1 MILMILAAVLAQG
14 CITDSG
20 DNQSLNSLDT
30 PFTVNITGDWNF
42 ELEQDTTFRYTS
54 SVNTEVF
61 SDQNSDSIL
70 VRERTKFL
78 GSASKQD
85 SNDRKRFRVTLI
97 FAELQPQ
104 PGTYELGS
112 SEMES
117 DDGSLN
123 DNGHVRMIIENTV
136 DKQSSNS
143 ITLQK
148 FRWEPEEGS
157 VTVTRYD
164 GDRFQGSYE
173 FIGNLS
179 HGIEQARNKNGEI
192 VEEIIYED
200 VKEAVFIEGRFDR
213 DLTETENE

>member
-1 MILMILAAVLAQG
+1 
-14 CITDSG
+14 
-20 DNQSLNSLDT
+20 
-30 PFTVNITGDWNF
+30 
-42 ELEQDTTFRYTS
+42 
-54 SVNTEVF
+54 
-61 SDQNSDSIL
+61 
-70 VRERTKFL
+70 
-78 GSASKQD
+78 
-85 SNDRKRFRVTLI
+85 
-97 FAELQPQ
+97 
-104 PGTYELGS
+104 
-112 SEMES
+112 
-117 DDGSLN
+117 
-123 DNGHVRMIIENTV
+123 MIIENTV